1 MSKFYT
7 RKWSATALALISL
20 TVFSSGSVYGMEREG
35 GFSSYKS
42 HARKTSASLL
52 TQAAQAHPEDREI
65 QDFKAPIK
73 NLVNRCHEDFFS
85 DVLEFLIKENS
96 PTLGFKF
103 SHQNISDKNISDKNI
118 SLKEL
123 AGEIQYLFVYSFL
136 MQAFVAPNLDVLEQ
150 SLEEACEW
158 NQKAALNGNRA
169 AQKLSDMAFELVPL
183 NTSIYVEVL

>member
-20 TVFSSGSVYGMEREG
+20 TVFSSGSVYGMEREET
-35 GFSSYKS
+35 FSSYKS

-52 TQAAQAHPEDREI
+52 TQATHAHPEDRGI

-73 NLVNRCHEDFFS
+73 NLVNRCHENFFS

-103 SHQNISDKNISDKNI
+103 CHRKLSDKNL

-123 AGEIQYLFVYSFL
+123 AGEIQYLFVYILL
-136 MQAFVAPNLDVLEQ
+136 MEASVATSLDVIRQ

-158 NQKAALNGNRA
+158 NQKAALNGNRD
-169 AQKLSDMAFELVPL
+169 AQKLSDMAFELVAYPDK
-183 NTSIYVEVL
+183 